1 MRLAP
6 FFFLMLA
13 VPVSALHAQAAADSA
28 AIREAALDYI
38 EGWYT
43 GDDERMARAVH
54 PALAKRNVLTDPG
67 SGRSTLRQMS
77 ADELVR
83 STREGGGQDTPRD
96 ERQQGVE
103 ILEIYEGAASVKV
116 TATEFIDY
124 LHLAK
129 ADGQWVIINV
139 LTELRP
145 EAR

>member
-6 FFFLMLA
+6 ILFLMLA
-13 VPVSALHAQAAADSA
+13 VPVSSLRAQTAADSA
-28 AIREAALDYI
+28 AIRQAALDYI

-43 GDDERMARAVH
+43 GDAERMARAVH
-54 PALAKRNVLTDPG
+54 SALAKRNILTDPE

-77 ADELVR
+77 ADELVQ
-83 STREGGGQDTPRD
+83 STREGGGRDTPRSA
-96 ERQQGVE
+96 RRQGVD
-103 ILEIYEGAASVKV
+103 ILGVYEGAASVKV

-129 ADGQWVIINV
+129 ADGRWVIINV

-145 EAR
+145 EA